1 MPVVTFS
8 VTRDA
13 GDENYLI
20 LGGIFAIGPNTGSA
34 SYFFNPGQ
42 TYGYSTSGSGPG
54 SVGLRIDSST
64 QIGLDD
70 RQGAGSDGDYNDL
83 IVRITSGNATFGGG
97 GMFVNYDP
105 VSINSFTANPNP
117 QTSSGG
123 SPTYSTTLSWTSS
136 GGSGA
141 TINSNIGE
149 TYSGLSASSGSLNI
163 TNLPQSSVGSVSP
176 AQRSY
181 TLTVFNPQNSDT
193 ESLTVSAYND
203 NTPTNS
209 WTTSF
214 GNLPPNTQVT
224 YQIGTLSGVD
234 MPTTISVAGSGNF
247 IGNSQNGQFSGS
259 RNFTNGSAVWL
270 RTTTLGFNTD
280 VTGVAGIYGKEN
292 TKTVTVTTPSGSFNV
307 NFKTRAPV
315 VKEDFDMVDV
325 KNKYP
330 FEDIDLIT
338 NTPTEFSVAPQ
349 ITADDIE
356 IGMEIKVDQPDA
368 QISINGG
375 AWQNVRQI

>member
-1 MPVVTFS
+1 
-8 VTRDA
+8 
-13 GDENYLI
+13 
-20 LGGIFAIGPNTGSA
+20 
-34 SYFFNPGQ
+34 
-42 TYGYSTSGSGPG
+42 
-54 SVGLRIDSST
+54 
-64 QIGLDD
+64 
-70 RQGAGSDGDYNDL
+70 
-83 IVRITSGNATFGGG
+83 
-97 GMFVNYDP
+97 
-105 VSINSFTANPNP
+105 
-117 QTSSGG
+117 
-123 SPTYSTTLSWTSS
+123 
-136 GGSGA
+136 
-141 TINSNIGE
+141 
-149 TYSGLSASSGSLNI
+149 
-163 TNLPQSSVGSVSP
+163 
-176 AQRSY
+176 
-181 TLTVFNPQNSDT
+181 
-193 ESLTVSAYND
+193 
-203 NTPTNS
+203 
-209 WTTSF
+209 
-214 GNLPPNTQVT
+214 
-224 YQIGTLSGVD
+224 